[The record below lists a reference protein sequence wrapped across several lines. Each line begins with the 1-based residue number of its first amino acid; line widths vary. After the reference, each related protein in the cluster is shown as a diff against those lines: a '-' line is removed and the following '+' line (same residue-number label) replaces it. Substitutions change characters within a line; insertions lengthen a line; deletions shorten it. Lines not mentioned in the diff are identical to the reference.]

1 MQRSRTQ
8 VCLLKSCCGNTQTD
22 GRTDTTDRLVRSVT
36 VVHDLVVFLSGVSGE
51 STDHRSLLVDVADDA
66 IDDVVQAVG
75 HSELQRR
82 LIDQLRSLQTSTSH
96 TLDSLRSTVL
106 PPGESPVF
114 VDVANNAVDD
124 VVDAVRDTELQRRN
138 IDQLLSLH
146 TALRCTS
153 HSHSAHRC
161 FPPVSRYHHQSPPRP
176 PFQNCKYA
184 TYTGINEA

>member
-1 MQRSRTQ
+1 M
-8 VCLLKSCCGNTQTD
+8 LKSCCGNTQTD

-153 HSHSAHRC
+153 QSLGSSVLPSGESLSSSESAT
-161 FPPVSRYHHQSPPRP
+161 PPPSKTVNTPLTQALTRHDM
-176 PFQNCKYA
+176 
-184 TYTGINEA
+184 TG